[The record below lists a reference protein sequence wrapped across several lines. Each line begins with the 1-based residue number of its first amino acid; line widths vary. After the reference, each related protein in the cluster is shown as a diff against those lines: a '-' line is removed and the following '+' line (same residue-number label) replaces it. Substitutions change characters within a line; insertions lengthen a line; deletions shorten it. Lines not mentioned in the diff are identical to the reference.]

1 MSARFDDELYGEILE
16 YAREK
21 GIPKTMALR
30 ELAREGIKRWRLK
43 KALALYRKG
52 KITLWKASRMAG
64 LSLSKMVEV
73 AASER
78 IPIHYRAEDLE
89 RDFKSIFSGKVESNP
104 SSLRTAPQS

>member
-1 MSARFDDELYGEILE
+1 MPAKTMSARFDDELYSEILE

-43 KALALYRKG
+43 KALVLYREG
-52 KITLWKASRMAG
+52 KITLWKASRMAD
-64 LSLSKMVEV
+64 LPQSRMIEV

-89 RDFKSIFSGKVESNP
+89 RDFKSVFGGKVESDP
-104 SSLRTAPQS
+104 